1 MNEKAEAMMTVT
13 EVVNTRLRE
22 TFPDWHKDNIFDEMV
37 DAIITGEYYEKQL
50 QFDGKQVKVVVG
62 KAIFEPWTRV
72 DVRLYDTKTQ
82 SRVYSSQ
89 VWNQAVEEATYK
101 PEFVLQ
107 MVSVI
112 MCGFKKEVL
121 DENHPYA

>member
-13 EVVNTRLRE
+13 EVVNTTLRE
-22 TFPDWHKDNIFDEMV
+22 RFPDWHKDNVFHDMV

-50 QFDGKQVKVVVG
+50 QFNGKRVKVVVG
-62 KAIFEPWTRV
+62 KAVFEPWTRV
-72 DVRLYDTKTQ
+72 DVRLYDTETQ
-82 SRVYSSQ
+82 SRVYSSH
-89 VWNQAVEEATYK
+89 VWNQAVEEAHYK

-112 MCGFKKEVL
+112 MCGFKKKVL

>member
-1 MNEKAEAMMTVT
+1 MSGKAEGMITVT
-13 EVVNTRLRE
+13 EAVNTTLRE
-22 TFPDWHKDNIFDEMV
+22 RFPDWYKDNVFHEMV

-72 DVRLYDTKTQ
+72 DVRLYDTETL

-89 VWNQAVEEATYK
+89 VWNQAVEEAHHK

-107 MVSVI
+107 IVSVI
-112 MCGFKKEVL
+112 MGGFKKEVL